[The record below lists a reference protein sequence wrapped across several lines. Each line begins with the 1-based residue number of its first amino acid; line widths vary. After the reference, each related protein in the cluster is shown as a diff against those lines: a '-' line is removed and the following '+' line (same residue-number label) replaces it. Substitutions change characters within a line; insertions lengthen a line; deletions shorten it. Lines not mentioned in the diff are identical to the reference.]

1 MNFQTVI
8 KDVKTRVIK
17 SLGQEIPVMILLWN
31 IYRIIVI
38 NSVKE
43 NMKNLKNARSH
54 ALTPVPFYLLRP
66 IRTSW
71 TLTSVKTPVRPLAN
85 IVRPAPIRNI
95 LVVPRTEWRCVTTL
109 TSGVTDIPS
118 VMEQLMSRWIM

>member
-1 MNFQTVI
+1 MFQTLI
-8 KDVKTRVIK
+8 KDVKTRVTK
-17 SLGQEIPVMILLWN
+17 SSRQEIPVMTLLWN

-85 IVRPAPIRNI
+85 IARPAPMINI
-95 LVVPRTEWRCVTTL
+95 LVVSRTE
-109 TSGVTDIPS
+109 
-118 VMEQLMSRWIM
+118 